1 LRIQSRLCAEFECS
15 AFQDNSAFPNAT
27 KRKATAPAKLR
38 HTQIDSPPPSNST
51 RQQDNAH
58 RLTNKGTVLGS
69 IKGKEEKMECEKTK
83 EQFAEDLKVLEDGQ
97 AVFQKEFVELKKAKA
112 DKAKI
117 DEVLNRLKD
126 GKEKI
131 AALVRGLLRFNCP
144 IHLILIIF
152 I

>member
-1 LRIQSRLCAEFECS
+1 M
-15 AFQDNSAFPNAT
+15 
-27 KRKATAPAKLR
+27 
-38 HTQIDSPPPSNST
+38 
-51 RQQDNAH
+51 
-58 RLTNKGTVLGS
+58 LGS
-69 IKGKEEKMECEKTK
+69 IKEKMECEKTK

-131 AALVRGLLRFNCP
+131 AALVRGLLRFKCP
-144 IHLILIIF
+144 ILLILIIF